1 MIMQSALLGTKDSV
15 TPLIVTLLCGG
26 FNVIG
31 DWFLVCY
38 KNFGIRGAAIATAV
52 SELISMALLAKAV
65 CKFNTI
71 VLQYCYVLRSIV
83 IHS

>member
-52 SELISMALLAKAV
+52 SEVISMALLAKAV
-65 CKFNTI
+65 CKLI
-71 VLQYCYVLRSIV
+71 R
-83 IHS
+83 